1 MRTSTTMIAV
11 AAVSALFLSAC
22 SSGSADAD
30 AGGDSAFGECE
41 VTGEA
46 GSITIDPVAAD
57 TLTVATNLP
66 SPAWWKGLSPED
78 ITGGYE
84 YCMAANIAHRAGLKS
99 VTVKNVSF
107 DGLVAGQVKDFDI
120 ALAQVSITEERDK
133 VVDFSEPY
141 YSSKIGVLTQA
152 DSGLTPENIADKQL
166 GVQVGTTAVDFV
178 PENVSPKKDARTF
191 QDTEGMI
198 TAVQSGQI
206 DAALQDT
213 AIVLGFAQQS
223 GGALEVVGQYDSG
236 EEYGAIYPQGSANI
250 GELDKAIK
258 AMHDDG
264 TFDGLSSAWLA
275 EAFGTDPNT
284 IPEF

>member
-1 MRTSTTMIAV
+1 MRTSVITLAIIS
-11 AAVSALFLSAC
+11 AASLLLSAC
-22 SSGSADAD
+22 SSGE
-30 AGGDSAFGECE
+30 GDKETNAFGECT
-41 VTGEA
+41 VTGEPD
-46 GSITIDPVAAD
+46 SVTIEPVAEG

-84 YCMAANIAHRAGLKS
+84 YCMAAEVAHRAGLDS

-120 ALAQVSITEERDK
+120 ALAQISITEEREK
-133 VVDFSEPY
+133 VVAFSEPY
-141 YSSKIGVLTQA
+141 YESKIGVLTKA
-152 DSGLTPENIADKQL
+152 EGGVTKGSIKSKQL
-166 GVQVGTTAVDFV
+166 GVQVGTTAVDFAAETV
-178 PENVSPKKDARTF
+178 KPKTKVRTF

-223 GGALEVVGQYDSG
+223 NGKLEVVGQYDSG
-236 EEYGAIYPQGSANI
+236 EEYGAIYPKDSTNR
-250 GELDKAIK
+250 EEMDKAIS
-258 AMHDDG
+258 AMQKDG
-264 TFDGLSSAWLA
+264 TFDELSSAWLA
-275 EAFGTDPNT
+275 EAFGTDPNS

>member
-22 SSGSADAD
+22 SSGSPEAEA
-30 AGGDSAFGECE
+30 GDSAFGECE

-46 GSITIDPVAAD
+46 GSITLEPVAAD

-120 ALAQVSITEERDK
+120 ALAQVSITAERDK

-152 DSGLTPENIADKQL
+152 DSGLTPENITDKQL
-166 GVQVGTTAVDFV
+166 GVQIGTTAVDFV
-178 PENVSPKKDARTF
+178 PKNVSPKKDARTF

-223 GGALEVVGQYDSG
+223 GGALKVVGQYDSG

-250 GELDKAIK
+250 GEMDKAIT

-264 TFDGLSSAWLA
+264 TFDQLSSAWLA

>member
-11 AAVSALFLSAC
+11 VAVSALFLSAC
-22 SSGSADAD
+22 SSGSADASGD
-30 AGGDSAFGECE
+30 AGSAFGECE

-46 GSITIDPVAAD
+46 GSITLDPVAD
-57 TLTVATNLP
+57 GTLTVATNLP
-66 SPAWWKGLSPED
+66 SPAWWKGISPEE

-84 YCMAANIAHRAGLKS
+84 YCMAATIAHRAGLES

-152 DSGLTPENIADKQL
+152 DSGVTPENIADRQL

-178 PENVSPKKDARTF
+178 PETVAPKQEARTF

-236 EEYGAIYPQGSANI
+236 EEYGAIYPQGAANS
-250 GELDKAIK
+250 GELDKAIS

-264 TFDGLSSAWLA
+264 TFDALSAAWLA

>member
-1 MRTSTTMIAV
+1 MRAPATALAIIS
-11 AAVSALFLSAC
+11 AASLLLSAC
-22 SSGSADAD
+22 SSG
-30 AGGDSAFGECE
+30 AGGEDKSAFGECA
-41 VTGEA
+41 VAGEA
-46 GSITIDPVAAD
+46 GSNSIEPVTEG

-66 SPAWWKGLSPED
+66 SPAWWKGLSPDD

-84 YCMAANIAHRAGLKS
+84 YCMAAEIAHRAGLDS

-107 DGLVAGQVKDFDI
+107 DGLVAGQVKDFDL
-120 ALAQVSITEERDK
+120 ALAQISITAERDE

-141 YSSKIGVLTQA
+141 YESKIGVLTTSEDGVTK
-152 DSGLTPENIADKQL
+152 DSISSKQV

-178 PENVSPKKDARTF
+178 SETVRPATKARTF

-213 AIVLGFAQQS
+213 AIMLGFAQQS
-223 GGALEVVGQYDSG
+223 QGKLEVVGQYESG
-236 EEYGAIYPQGSANI
+236 EEYGAIYPKDSPNR
-250 GELDKAIK
+250 EEMDKAIS

-264 TFDGLSSAWLA
+264 TFDELSSSWLA
-275 EAFGTDPNT
+275 EAFGADPNS